1 MSGSNGERCYS
12 RKPWKREVG
21 RAWNRQRER
30 ERERED
36 ESERKLERESRIGR
50 SNVKKEEG
58 GKRLESE
65 RVRRV

>member
-1 MSGSNGERCYS
+1 MDRTEKGVILVNRGRGRWGELGID
-12 RKPWKREVG
+12 RE
-21 RAWNRQRER
+21 RDR